1 MSSEEQDTPKPLTAV
16 EMSFVKAVL
25 RYSKANITTE
35 DWNKVAEEVGVKDA
49 KCARER
55 FRQISV
61 KHSFG
66 SGEGGSPRKNASP
79 KKAGDGAGAGDMPAK
94 VVKKRAPRAKKPKK
108 GVESFK
114 EETESV
120 KEEVGSVKEDNAEDR
135 SFYATVQDALASEI

>member
-1 MSSEEQDTPKPLTAV
+1 MSEEQEIPKALTAV
-16 EMSFVKAVL
+16 EMAFVRAVL
-25 RYSKANITTE
+25 RYSKANIPTE

-79 KKAGDGAGAGDMPAK
+79 KKAGDSAGAGDMPAK

-108 GVESFK
+108 EA
-114 EETESV
+114 ESV
-120 KEEVGSVKEDNAEDR
+120 KEEVGSVMEENVEDQ